1 MNLYFLVEGK
11 RTERKVYPM
20 WLSILKPEL
29 TKVNY
34 AVDVQS
40 NNYYLISGE
49 GYPSLL
55 SHLENAIDE
64 VNEIDKFDYL
74 ILCLDS
80 EEVSSQ
86 TRKEEILKYIANKH
100 IELKKT
106 ELVIIIQHPCFE
118 TWFLGNR
125 KIFKRNPQSQTL
137 NQYINF
143 YDVRENDPEL
153 MPCYQ
158 ENTRAQFHHSYLREI
173 FNERNIVYTKQKPGI
188 VGEETFLNELINRS
202 IETEH
207 ISSFKEFIDFITSQK
222 NHMNR

>member
-74 ILCLDS
+74 ILCLGFR
-80 EEVSSQ
+80 EVSSQ

-158 ENTRAQFHHSYLREI
+158 ENTRAQFHHSYLEHLMKEI
-173 FNERNIVYTKQKPGI
+173 FNEKP
-188 VGEETFLNELINRS
+188 
-202 IETEH
+202 
-207 ISSFKEFIDFITSQK
+207 EF
-222 NHMNR
+222 

>member
-20 WLSILKPEL
+20 WLPILRPEL
-29 TKVNY
+29 AKVDH
-34 AVDVQS
+34 VLDVEN

-55 SHLENAIDE
+55 NHLEHAIDE

-80 EEVSSQ
+80 EEVSLQ
-86 TRKEEILKYIANKH
+86 TRKEEILKYITQKH
-100 IELKKT
+100 IKLKRT

-125 KIFKRNPQSQTL
+125 KIFKRYPQSQTL

-143 YDVRENDPEL
+143 YDVREKDPEL
-153 MPCYQ
+153 MPCFQ

-173 FNERNIVYTKQKPGI
+173 FNERNIVYTKQKPEI

-202 IETEH
+202 TETSH
-207 ISSFKEFIDFITSQK
+207 ISSFKNFIDFIKS
-222 NHMNR
+222 